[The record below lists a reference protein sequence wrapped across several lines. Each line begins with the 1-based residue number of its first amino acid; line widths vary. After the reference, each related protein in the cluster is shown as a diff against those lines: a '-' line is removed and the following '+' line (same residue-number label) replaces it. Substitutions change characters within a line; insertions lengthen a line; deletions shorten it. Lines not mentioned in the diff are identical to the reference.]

1 MLLLPAVQKPWKS
14 QYICAITSL
23 YTDFSEFLPRCLVH
37 VGLWEVWCAGA
48 LGQAKLQAFSKE
60 TFSKGDR
67 AQGDVRIIL
76 AACGARHMAA
86 LTATGELWVWGR
98 GASGQLGFLTDL
110 QPPEDLLAPP
120 CAATYMG
127 GGRVAMVSCGA
138 NTTAAVT
145 CDGTLYAWGEGSHG
159 KLGLGHQRG
168 VGVSTGVPSLV
179 RTDARVGRF
188 RKLSVAKMIAFAII
202 SHPRLGLS
210 SVLSALIPELVE
222 RIVEATHAW
231 PQGTV
236 GGAASVGCAMWGGGL
251 SGGAIQTPLV
261 RLLGGGVEESP
272 RD

>member
-1 MLLLPAVQKPWKS
+1 V
-14 QYICAITSL
+14 
-23 YTDFSEFLPRCLVH
+23 
-37 VGLWEVWCAGA
+37 
-48 LGQAKLQAFSKE
+48 LGHSDRRSVSIPTKVQAFSKE
-60 TFSKGDR
+60 AFSKEAFSKEDR
-67 AQGDVRIIL
+67 AQGDVRIIV
-76 AACGARHMAA
+76 AACGARHMAV
-86 LTATGELWVWGR
+86 LTATGELWIWGG
-98 GASGQLGFLTDL
+98 GASGQLGFVTD
-110 QPPEDLLAPP
+110 QQRPEDLLSPHLVP
-120 CAATYMG
+120 AACMG
-127 GGRVAMVSCGA
+127 GGRVAMVTCGA

-168 VGVSTGVPSLV
+168 VGVPSLV
-179 RTDARVGRF
+179 RTNARVGRF
-188 RKLSVAKMIAFAII
+188 RKLSVAKMIAFAMI

-210 SVLSALIPELVE
+210 SVFSALLPELVE